1 MGNRTNMLLKE
12 RKKLVKK
19 IIWTDRIL
27 AWKNFWYDHFKPDET
42 MLGAVLTL
50 VSLIGVFILP
60 VFGQFVLAGI
70 CLAILIRMA
79 TIDDA
84 CGIGLVENDLE
95 RLMKKLARIDEK
107 LIELGYS
114 EEKTNTMDQKLPKEE
129 VVTYSIENN
138 TDSKDRKIIEKKEV
152 KTNKSIERLVAHM
165 ARENEKSLNKSK
177 QCINQETKELKKLR
191 KEQMAKFDDFIDTFH
206 Q

>member
-1 MGNRTNMLLKE
+1 MENRTNMLLKE

-19 IIWTDRIL
+19 IIWTERIL

-79 TIDDA
+79 SIDDA

-95 RLMKKLARIDEK
+95 RLMKKLTKIDEK

-114 EEKTNTMDQKLPKEE
+114 EEKSHTVDQKLPKVE
-129 VVTYSIENN
+129 VTRSSIEYN
-138 TDSKDRKIIEKKEV
+138 TESKDRKPIEKKEV

-177 QCINQETKELKKLR
+177 QCINQEIKELKELR
-191 KEQMAKFDDFIDTFH
+191 KEQMAQFDDFIDTFH

>member
-1 MGNRTNMLLKE
+1 MENRANMLLKE

-19 IIWTDRIL
+19 IIWTERIL

-42 MLGAVLTL
+42 MLGAILTL

-79 TIDDA
+79 SIDDV

-95 RLMKKLARIDEK
+95 RLMKKLAKIDEK

-114 EEKTNTMDQKLPKEE
+114 EDKTNTMDQKLAKKEE
-129 VVTYSIENN
+129 VISLIEHKAESYDRKSIEN
-138 TDSKDRKIIEKKEV
+138 KEL
-152 KTNKSIERLVAHM
+152 KTAQSIERLVAHM
-165 ARENEKSLNKSK
+165 ARENEKSLNKCK
-177 QCINQETKELKKLR
+177 QCINQEIKELNELR
-191 KEQMAKFDDFIDTFH
+191 KEQMAQFDNFIDTLH